1 MKTLME
7 KEIYEQP
14 EVLARIEKT
23 NEATLNALVDKVKA
37 DKPTF
42 AYFAARGTSDH
53 ASIYA
58 SYLMGIYKGIPSG
71 LALPSAVTLYNGALC
86 LKNSLVIGVSQSGKA
101 EDARNVMMRGKECGA
116 TVMAVTNDLTSPM
129 AKQADYHL
137 YCDAGEE
144 KSVAATKTFT
154 SEMYNLALFTA
165 KWAENDELLSKLRAV
180 PETLSR
186 MLDEVAPQIDKV
198 IERYRFMEEGFVLSR
213 GLTYPVALEA
223 CLKLQETNYVK
234 MKGYAM
240 SDFYHGPFA
249 QLENG
254 TPVILFASEGVCLK
268 NSAEM
273 LERLDAVGTETLVVS
288 DNEDIV
294 KNRHLAIKLP
304 NIGSDAASPFL
315 FAAFAQLFACKLTA
329 VKGLNPDA
337 PRNLKKVTV
346 TV

>member
-23 NEATLNALVDKVKA
+23 NESTYSSLCEKLKA
-37 DKPTF
+37 AKPAFT
-42 AYFAARGTSDH
+42 YFAARGTSDH
-53 ASIYA
+53 ASIYG
-58 SYLMGIYKGIPSG
+58 SYLMGIYNGIPSG
-71 LALPSAVTLYNGALC
+71 LAIPSAITVYNGTLC
-86 LKNSLVIGVSQSGKA
+86 LKNSLLIGVSQSGKA
-101 EDARNVMMRGKECGA
+101 EDARCVMERGQECGA
-116 TVMAVTNDLTSPM
+116 TVVAITNNPDSPM
-129 AKQADYHL
+129 AKQADFHL
-137 YCDAGEE
+137 YCNAGEE

-154 SEMYNLALFTA
+154 SQMYNLALLSA
-165 KWAENDELLSKLRAV
+165 KWAEDNELLTKLREVPGAV
-180 PETLSR
+180 SEL
-186 MLDEVAPQIDKV
+186 LENVAPKIDD
-198 IERYRFMEEGFVLSR
+198 IIDRYRFLQEGFVLGR
-213 GLTYPVALEA
+213 GLNYPIALEA

-249 QLENG
+249 QLDCG
-254 TPVILFASEGVCLK
+254 TSVILYAAEGPCFENAK
-268 NSAEM
+268 DM
-273 LERLDAVGTETLVVS
+273 LARLDAVGTDTLVVS
-288 DNEDIV
+288 DNDEIL
-294 KNRHLAIKLP
+294 KGRKLAVKLP
-304 NIGSDAASPFL
+304 ALSCDAASPFL